1 MVPVAHIDQLTPEKL
16 GKASLVETV
25 YLNDESRVL
34 KITGVPAKSKA
45 LTILVRGSNQLVLDE
60 ADRSIH
66 DALCVVRSLIKSKGL
81 IPGGGAPEIHLSQR
95 LAQVANQLTGAES
108 MCVKAYSEALEV
120 IPYTLAENAGTDGLR
135 VRTEPNRG
143 GDGAEE

>member
-66 DALCVVRSLIKSKGL
+66 DALCVVRSLIKS
-81 IPGGGAPEIHLSQR
+81 
-95 LAQVANQLTGAES
+95 
-108 MCVKAYSEALEV
+108 
-120 IPYTLAENAGTDGLR
+120 
-135 VRTEPNRG
+135 
-143 GDGAEE
+143 